1 MIYLTSH
8 NSLSWKGSDS
18 YTFFKERSCWKI
30 QLLTLLDL
38 MGVWFK
44 VKITIDP
51 VIFAAMSKRRG
62 GSWRIIYSLK
72 ERDRELL
79 FIK

>member
-1 MIYLTSH
+1 
-8 NSLSWKGSDS
+8 
-18 YTFFKERSCWKI
+18 
-30 QLLTLLDL
+30 
-38 MGVWFK
+38 MGVWFR